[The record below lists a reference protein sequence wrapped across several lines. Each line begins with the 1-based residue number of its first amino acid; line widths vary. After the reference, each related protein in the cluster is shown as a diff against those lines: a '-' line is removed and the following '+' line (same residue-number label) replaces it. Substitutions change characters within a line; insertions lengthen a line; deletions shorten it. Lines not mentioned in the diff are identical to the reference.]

1 MPQKKTGSRRF
12 ASIDLLSASGQA
24 LLGCGNESN
33 CRRLAVQLTLDPTV
47 RSLSFVATLPVAGEQ
62 IDVGMLVA
70 GRDNGFVAYDI
81 VDERVDR
88 DIDTEGM
95 LLIALDQHD
104 ITLRAVDTFSICAQP
119 FASHCERIWEHRALE
134 IDRCLG
140 ARIERALERDRLS
153 VRELGQAVGERNI
166 TPIVCS
172 LICKRVLCTDLAT
185 FPDRDAW
192 VARRSDRLV
201 ENSSLSCKTAKST
214 SLKLGAPK

>member
-1 MPQKKTGSRRF
+1 MSQAAARSRRYPT
-12 ASIDLLSASGQA
+12 IDLLSASGRA

-33 CRRLAVQLTLDPTV
+33 CRRLAVQLTLDSTV
-47 RSLSFVATLPVAGEQ
+47 SSLSFVPTLPLAGEQ
-62 IDVGMLVA
+62 IEVGMLVA
-70 GRDNGFVAYDI
+70 EYDDGFVAYDV

-95 LLIALDQHD
+95 LLIALDKHD

-119 FASHCERIWEHRALE
+119 LAQNCERIWEHRGLE
-134 IDRCLG
+134 IDRHLG

-153 VRELGQAVGERNI
+153 VRELSHAVGERNI
-166 TPIVCS
+166 TPIVS
-172 LICKRVLCTDLAT
+172 NLICKRVLCADLAT

-201 ENSSLSCKTAKST
+201 ENSSLNCKTAKST
-214 SLKLGAPK
+214 RLKLGAPK

>member
-1 MPQKKTGSRRF
+1 MSQTKAGSRRYP
-12 ASIDLLSASGQA
+12 SIDLLSISGRA

-33 CRRLAVQLTLDPTV
+33 CRRLAVQLTLDPAV

-62 IDVGMLVA
+62 IEVGMLVA
-70 GRDNGFVAYDI
+70 GHDNGFVAYDI

-119 FASHCERIWEHRALE
+119 LASHCEGIWEHRGLK
-134 IDRCLG
+134 IDHHLG
-140 ARIERALERDRLS
+140 SRIERALESCRLS
-153 VRELGQAVGERNI
+153 VRELALAVRERNI
-166 TPIVCS
+166 TPIVS
-172 LICKRVLCTDLAT
+172 NLICKRVLCTDLAT
-185 FPDRDAW
+185 FPDLDAW

-201 ENSSLSCKTAKST
+201 ENSSLNCKTAKST
-214 SLKLGAPK
+214 RLKLGAPK